1 MVCGNQILSPN
12 YSSIEWSYM
21 NNETTFICGP
31 HLAVKKS
38 YIIPLIQLFYQK
50 CHYNLTLL
58 ETLKVLAMIQL
69 WKVNMLVVSV

>member
-21 NNETTFICGP
+21 NNEATFICGP

-38 YIIPLIQLFYQK
+38 YIIPLIP
-50 CHYNLTLL
+50 T
-58 ETLKVLAMIQL
+58 VLPEMSL
-69 WKVNMLVVSV
+69 